1 MKMKKNNQSRRNS
14 NSMNNNN
21 NIRNSSKKI
30 SNNKNV
36 GFVKNNSRSVEYD
49 PDSEHSFDLRD
60 CK

>member
-1 MKMKKNNQSRRNS
+1 MKMKKNNQSRKNS

-21 NIRNSSKKI
+21 NVRNSSKKI

-36 GFVKNNSRSVEYD
+36 GFVKNNSRSFEYD

>member
-1 MKMKKNNQSRRNS
+1 MKKNNQSRRNS
-14 NSMNNNN
+14 NSMNNN
-21 NIRNSSKKI
+21 IKNSNKKN

-36 GFVKNNSRSVEYD
+36 GFVKNNSRSFEYD

>member
-14 NSMNNNN
+14 NSMNNN
-21 NIRNSSKKI
+21 IKNSNKKN

-36 GFVKNNSRSVEYD
+36 GFVKNNSRSFEYD

>member
-14 NSMNNNN
+14 NSMNK
-21 NIRNSSKKI
+21 NIKNSNKKN

-36 GFVKNNSRSVEYD
+36 GFVKNNSRSFEYD

>member
-14 NSMNNNN
+14 NSMNSNIKNSNKNN
-21 NIRNSSKKI
+21 
-30 SNNKNV
+30 SNKKNV
-36 GFVKNNSRSVEYD
+36 GFVKNNSRSFEYD

>member
-1 MKMKKNNQSRRNS
+1 MKKNNQSRRNS
-14 NSMNNNN
+14 NSMNK
-21 NIRNSSKKI
+21 NIKNSNKKN

-36 GFVKNNSRSVEYD
+36 GFVKNNSRSFEYD

>member
-21 NIRNSSKKI
+21 KNSNKKN

-36 GFVKNNSRSVEYD
+36 GFVKNNSRSFEYD

>member
-14 NSMNNNN
+14 NSMNNN
-21 NIRNSSKKI
+21 IKNSNKKN

-36 GFVKNNSRSVEYD
+36 GFIKNNSRSFEYD

>member
-14 NSMNNNN
+14 NSMNNNIKNSNKN
-21 NIRNSSKKI
+21 N
-30 SNNKNV
+30 SNKKNV
-36 GFVKNNSRSVEYD
+36 GFVKNNSRSFEYD

>member
-14 NSMNNNN
+14 NSMNNN
-21 NIRNSSKKI
+21 IKNSNKKN
-30 SNNKNV
+30 SNKKNV
-36 GFVKNNSRSVEYD
+36 GFVKNNSRSFEYD